1 MIRATTADAPAPKIK
16 ATRLK
21 SNKPTS
27 NHTNAPTIV
36 KVKAIIVVIF
46 IFFPPKLIVG
56 RKNFFIPK
64 LARFL
69 KLICQR
75 K

>member
-21 SNKPTS
+21 SNKPTIS
-27 NHTNAPTIV
+27 HTSAPIIV

-46 IFFPPKLIVG
+46 IFFPPKFIVG
-56 RKNFFIPK
+56 SIKFFIH
-64 LARFL
+64 
-69 KLICQR
+69 
-75 K
+75 